1 MVEYFERT
9 IEIITESVQVQFITV
24 PPNGPLLFC
33 SLASVVVRR
42 RL

>member
-1 MVEYFERT
+1 VIGHLFAVT
-9 IEIITESVQVQFITV
+9 DIFTG

-33 SLASVVVRR
+33 SLASVGVCR